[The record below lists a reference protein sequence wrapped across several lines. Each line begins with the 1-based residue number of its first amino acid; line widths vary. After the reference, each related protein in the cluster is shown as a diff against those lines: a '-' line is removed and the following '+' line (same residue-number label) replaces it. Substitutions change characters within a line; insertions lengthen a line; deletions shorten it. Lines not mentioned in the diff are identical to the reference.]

1 MYIYTMYIYSKRDI
15 FAKNGNL
22 SCGDI
27 TGMVRLSY
35 DIIR

>member
-15 FAKNGNL
+15 FAKKGIL
-22 SCGDI
+22 SCGYL

-35 DIIR
+35 DNIR